1 MLHPSPATYLRLA
14 VTIAVLIAFS
24 AALGADERV
33 DPPSGEIAGNP
44 FARERVEWHVV
55 PAAVELAATLDT
67 LAMIPVSDWPGA
79 DQIEVWRLTA
89 TADAEFERIRRAGR
103 LSMIVAGLGHYAN
116 GSFATA
122 AAFAAA
128 DALIAATGLV
138 LVGLALPPAV
148 HPRNV
153 DYLQRSF
160 LEVETIW
167 HDVTPIEL
175 LPATVVAVAFA
186 ALQLT
191 VRGFAASDAEWTT
204 LDALRSGRIRVQPR
218 TMVHSRR

>member
-1 MLHPSPATYLRLA
+1 MRLA
-14 VTIAVLIAFS
+14 VAIVVLVAF
-24 AALGADERV
+24 ATALGADE
-33 DPPSGEIAGNP
+33 PAAPSSSEIADNP

-67 LAMIPVSDWPGA
+67 LAAIPVSDWLGA
-79 DQIEVWRLTA
+79 DQIAVWRLTA

-103 LSMIVAGLGHYAN
+103 LSMIAAGLGHYAN

-122 AAFAAA
+122 AAFAAT
-128 DALIAATGLV
+128 DALIAATGFV

-160 LEVETIW
+160 VEIEKIW

-175 LPATVVAVAFA
+175 LPATVVAVA
-186 ALQLT
+186 
-191 VRGFAASDAEWTT
+191 
-204 LDALRSGRIRVQPR
+204 
-218 TMVHSRR
+218 